1 MFKTKITF
9 LKIQWSISTFCPTV
23 FKNSPKCPNDDQMF
37 GKTVNLTNEFR
48 RTMPNDLVMSYGQN
62 SLNLCTSQDWIS
74 KIVADIWK
82 LIGSTD
88 ALQIFLLLY
97 IHLKIVEHS
106 SEKKKETISK
116 DFSKLHPISWFFSLF
131 QSFQSPA
138 TYLDKD
144 QQLSVLEFDGCY
156 DSCSTATISVG
167 RIFTTLSIFDI
178 LLCRSDVTTLLYLKP
193 LHVSGGF
200 GFVK

>member
-1 MFKTKITF
+1 MEHKY
-9 LKIQWSISTFCPTV
+9 FCPTV

-48 RTMPNDLVMSYGQN
+48 RTMPNDLVILWSKFIKSLHLPGLNFQN
-62 SLNLCTSQDWIS
+62 SCWHMKIDRINRCFADFPSSYIS
-74 KIVADIWK
+74 TWK
-82 LIGSTD
+82 LLSI
-88 ALQIFLLLY
+88 Q
-97 IHLKIVEHS
+97 V
-106 SEKKKETISK
+106 KKRKETISK

-138 TYLDKD
+138 TYPDKD

-178 LLCRSDVTTLLYLKP
+178 LLCRYFKP
-193 LHVSGGF
+193 LHVVSGGF